1 MSIRGI
7 PSAGRIELEVP
18 FEFPYTECMKNKN
31 TIKDLIT
38 LMEDK
43 GENPHFII
51 GWLSSMIDQSVND
64 KSHFMQESI
73 DNGIR
78 YFQNKK

>member
-1 MSIRGI
+1 
-7 PSAGRIELEVP
+7 
-18 FEFPYTECMKNKN
+18 
-31 TIKDLIT
+31 
-38 LMEDK
+38 MEDK

-64 KSHFMQESI
+64 KDHSMQESI

-78 YFQNKK
+78 YFQNKAILAEEMANLQKVANEAKAEELYA

>member
-1 MSIRGI
+1 MSYWR
-7 PSAGRIELEVP
+7 LMP
-18 FEFPYTECMKNKN
+18 FKLVCSFKVLYTNSMKNKN
-31 TIKDLIT
+31 TIKNLIT

-51 GWLSSMIDQSVND
+51 GWLSSMIDQSVSD
-64 KSHFMQESI
+64 KSHSMQESI

>member
-1 MSIRGI
+1 
-7 PSAGRIELEVP
+7 
-18 FEFPYTECMKNKN
+18 MKNKN
-31 TIKDLIT
+31 TIKDLIA

-64 KSHFMQESI
+64 KHHSMIESI

>member
-1 MSIRGI
+1 MN
-7 PSAGRIELEVP
+7 
-18 FEFPYTECMKNKN
+18 NKN
-31 TIKDLIT
+31 TIKNLIA

-64 KSHFMQESI
+64 KHHSMMESI